1 MLTEA
6 DKAIRATGIGASEAW
21 KVVEGH
27 GAHDVFLRLVH
38 PHLLVPEDESSGLP
52 ARKGQA
58 LEPLVAE
65 IYAERFGLKPE
76 ELKASGTLR
85 HRAHPFILA
94 TPDRLVMTPDLDHEH
109 QLLELKCPTIDTRDD
124 WGPDGSE
131 ELDAIPLKYRIQ
143 VTIQMVVTGVHRAD
157 LAALIEGDRAI
168 RVYPVEWD
176 PELADLIV
184 SKLVHFWHAHVLTKT
199 DPPADSSYAASNYLR
214 RKHPKNAGHL
224 RAPSLE
230 DVHLWETGEVLQGDA
245 GLHRELLLVGA
256 QMAAL
261 KQRKALLSNI
271 AMERTGDADGVE
283 GLWTWRL
290 PKSGKGR
297 TAWKNA
303 AIEGRVPADV
313 IAKHTKPPQRIFRVI
328 GGDDDD
334 NEET

>member
-1 MLTEA
+1 MPLSDA

-21 KVVEGH
+21 KIVEGH

-65 IYAERFGLKPE
+65 LYAERFGIPLDRLE
-76 ELKASGTLR
+76 RCVTTLR
-85 HRAHPFILA
+85 HPKHSFILA
-94 TPDRLVMTPDLDHEH
+94 TPDAIVHGNVRRE
-109 QLLELKCPTIDTRDD
+109 LLEIKCPTIDTRDD
-124 WGPDGSE
+124 WGPDGSV

-143 VTIQMVVTGVHRAD
+143 ITIQMAVTGIHVAN
-157 LAALIEGDRAI
+157 LAALIEGDRGI

-184 SKLVHFWHAHVLTKT
+184 SKLSHFWWAHVIPQV

-214 RKHPKNAGHL
+214 RKHPKSTGNL